1 MDPTVSQLSNT
12 IATKLTA
19 VEGTLKENITKLV
32 KSKVR
37 STRVAFPGH
46 TELGSIAWVATS
58 WAFSPLSLGNASLAA
73 SSQSFFMVS
82 LGG

>member
-12 IATKLTA
+12 IAAKLTA

-37 STRVAFPGH
+37 RTRVAFPGD
-46 TELGSIAWVATS
+46 TELSLA
-58 WAFSPLSLGNASLAA
+58 LSLLTPFPLTS
-73 SSQSFFMVS
+73 VS
-82 LGG
+82 G

>member
-12 IATKLTA
+12 ITAKLTA

-46 TELGSIAWVATS
+46 TELSPAWVAIS
-58 WAFSPLSLGNASLAA
+58 YAFSPHLCL
-73 SSQSFFMVS
+73 
-82 LGG
+82 

>member
-12 IATKLTA
+12 IAAKLTA

-37 STRVAFPGH
+37 STRVALLGH
-46 TELGSIAWVATS
+46 TELSLSWAATS
-58 WAFSPLSLGNASLAA
+58 YAFPPHLSL
-73 SSQSFFMVS
+73 
-82 LGG
+82 

>member
-12 IATKLTA
+12 IAAKLTA

-46 TELGSIAWVATS
+46 NDLSPAWVATS
-58 WAFSPLSLGNASLAA
+58 YTFSPHLCL
-73 SSQSFFMVS
+73 
-82 LGG
+82 

>member
-12 IATKLTA
+12 IAAKLTA

-37 STRVAFPGH
+37 RTRVAFPGY
-46 TELGSIAWVATS
+46 TELSPAWVATS
-58 WAFSPLSLGNASLAA
+58 YTFSLHL
-73 SSQSFFMVS
+73 
-82 LGG
+82 

>member
-12 IATKLTA
+12 IAAKLTA

-37 STRVAFPGH
+37 RTRVAFPGDA
-46 TELGSIAWVATS
+46 ELSLAWVATS
-58 WAFSPLSLGNASLAA
+58 YTFSPHLCLWV
-73 SSQSFFMVS
+73 MPV
-82 LGG
+82 